1 MGEWQFLDPASR
13 GNLMEAWERES
24 EGMFELAA
32 DPDRWEAPT
41 GAGHWEVRDVIGH
54 LIDTTETYFIG
65 FDTALGK
72 GEGPENLGLRDMALN
87 VNKGAQA
94 FRDTPQSELLAR
106 LKDDRDQM
114 MGIAGDLTDDEWSE
128 MLVPHKYMGQ
138 LPAPFYPLF
147 QVVDYGV
154 HSWDI
159 REGTGMAHALD
170 GDTADILVPLAFVL
184 WQSTPDAPTE
194 TEPYTIGVEVTSGR
208 NAGKHRVSLSPEGL
222 TVEEGELDDL
232 PAVIELD
239 AATIVLTSYGRI
251 NAGTIRGDREVADRF
266 LNSFFRI

>member
-1 MGEWQFLDPASR
+1 MARPYRHSLD
-13 GNLMEAWERES
+13 
-24 EGMFELAA
+24 
-32 DPDRWEAPT
+32 
-41 GAGHWEVRDVIGH
+41 
-54 LIDTTETYFIG
+54 TETYFIG
-65 FDTALGK
+65 FDTARGK

-114 MGIAGDLTDDEWSE
+114 MGIAADLTDDEWSE

-170 GDTADILVPLAFVL
+170 GDTAQTSWCL
-184 WQSTPDAPTE
+184 WPSSCGSRLQTLRPRPSPTPSA
-194 TEPYTIGVEVTSGR
+194 SR
-208 NAGKHRVSLSPEGL
+208 
-222 TVEEGELDDL
+222 
-232 PAVIELD
+232 
-239 AATIVLTSYGRI
+239 
-251 NAGTIRGDREVADRF
+251 
-266 LNSFFRI
+266 

>member
-54 LIDTTETYFIG
+54 LVDTTETYFIG
-65 FDTALGK
+65 FDTARGE
-72 GEGPENLGLRDMALN
+72 GEGPDNLGLRDMALN

-114 MGIAGDLTDDEWSE
+114 MGIAADLTDDEWSE

-138 LPAPFYPLF
+138 LPAPFYC
-147 QVVDYGV
+147 
-154 HSWDI
+154 SRSSI
-159 REGTGMAHALD
+159 TGS
-170 GDTADILVPLAFVL
+170 TA
-184 WQSTPDAPTE
+184 
-194 TEPYTIGVEVTSGR
+194 GTSGR
-208 NAGKHRVSLSPEGL
+208 APGWPTPSTATPPTSWCRSPSSCGSRL
-222 TVEEGELDDL
+222 QT
-232 PAVIELD
+232 PRPRPSPTPSA
-239 AATIVLTSYGRI
+239 SR
-251 NAGTIRGDREVADRF
+251 
-266 LNSFFRI
+266 

>member
-32 DPDRWEAPT
+32 DPDRWKAPT

-54 LIDTTETYFIG
+54 LVDTTETYFIG
-65 FDTALGK
+65 FDTARGE

-114 MGIAGDLTDDEWSE
+114 MGIAADLTDDEWSE
-128 MLVPHKYMGQ
+128 MLVPHKYMGP

-159 REGTGMAHALD
+159 REGTGMAHARRRHRRHPGAARLHPVAVD
-170 GDTADILVPLAFVL
+170 ARRPDRDRALHHRRRGDLGSQRRQA
-184 WQSTPDAPTE
+184 S
-194 TEPYTIGVEVTSGR
+194 GVAVSGR
-208 NAGKHRVSLSPEGL
+208 PHRGGGQPRRS
-222 TVEEGELDDL
+222 TRCD
-232 PAVIELD
+232 
-239 AATIVLTSYGRI
+239 
-251 NAGTIRGDREVADRF
+251 
-266 LNSFFRI
+266 